1 MKKLHPAVNGLRVA
15 MDEETGE
22 SWFVAKDV
30 RDALGFTIMYS
41 SLALL
46 DEDEKALH
54 SMEGNRGLRNMV
66 IVSEPGLYSLILLSS
81 NVKQFKRLSVGDSG

>member
-1 MKKLHPAVNGLRVA
+1 MEKLHPAVNGLRVV

-22 SWFVAKDV
+22 PRFVAKDV
-30 RDALGFTIMYS
+30 CDALGFANMYS

-66 IVSEPGLYSLILLSS
+66 IASEPGLYSLILLSS